1 MTIFKYI
8 KAVILDCF
16 ISQMPYIMANVNIS
30 ATLDSAVL
38 LMGKQTTIHLE
49 IVQDIS
55 QNGYLLNEPLKSDSI
70 SYITEG
76 IEFNGIIR
84 NDTAN
89 IDNLRKQINRDY
101 LIQSFDSGLYTIPP
115 FKYVIGVDTFKTTPL
130 TLKVVPFNVDSIYE
144 TITDYSPIEDI
155 NRKWYDF
162 IPDSITDNWIIIL
175 VCLIIIL
182 GTIAII
188 YLLKN
193 KKSIFVQPK
202 IIIPP
207 YDLALQRLNNLK
219 SQKLCENGQEREYYT
234 IITEILREYL
244 AGRFE
249 IYAMEMTS
257 TQILDSLNKNDET
270 RISKKHMHLILEMAD
285 FVKFAKVR
293 PLPDDNIKTY
303 HAALQFIEETKPKA
317 ETDESS
323 ESNK

>member
-1 MTIFKYI
+1 M
-8 KAVILDCF
+8 
-16 ISQMPYIMANVNIS
+16 
-30 ATLDSAVL
+30 
-38 LMGKQTTIHLE
+38 
-49 IVQDIS
+49 
-55 QNGYLLNEPLKSDSI
+55 
-70 SYITEG
+70 
-76 IEFNGIIR
+76 
-84 NDTAN
+84 
-89 IDNLRKQINRDY
+89 
-101 LIQSFDSGLYTIPP
+101 
-115 FKYVIGVDTFKTTPL
+115 
-130 TLKVVPFNVDSIYE
+130 
-144 TITDYSPIEDI
+144 
-155 NRKWYDF
+155 
-162 IPDSITDNWIIIL
+162 
-175 VCLIIIL
+175 
-182 GTIAII
+182 
-188 YLLKN
+188 
-193 KKSIFVQPK
+193 QPK